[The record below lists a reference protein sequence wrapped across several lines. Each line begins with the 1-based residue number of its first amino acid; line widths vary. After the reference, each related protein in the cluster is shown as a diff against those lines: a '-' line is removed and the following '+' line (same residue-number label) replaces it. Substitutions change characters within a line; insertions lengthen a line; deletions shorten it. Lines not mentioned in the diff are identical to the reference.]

1 MEGQRGRATAER
13 RWDAMGNTDTQIPRS
28 TQNSVLINAPVCLVI
43 SGGVRRGRV
52 LPLVPLLFLLSSDQK
67 QLLSEGSLG
76 SF

>member
-1 MEGQRGRATAER
+1 
-13 RWDAMGNTDTQIPRS
+13 MGNTDTQIPRS
-28 TQNSVLINAPVCLVI
+28 TQNSVLINAPVCPVI